1 MVMRITVIALFVL
14 GGISELMFDYQSCID
29 EKDNSIVKSRAA
41 HTEILLVSHQ
51 RIKRIDVKMTIN
63 GIDSIEY
70 GIAFGSLAM
79 PVRVEIFSEYLLYR
93 IFHILTFHFG
103 GAVFYSQQS

>member
-14 GGISELMFDYQSCID
+14 GGISELVFNNQSCID

-41 HTEILLVSHQ
+41 YTEILLVSHQ
-51 RIKRIDVKMTIN
+51 RIKCIDVKMTIN
-63 GIDSIEY
+63 GLDSIEY

-79 PVRVEIFSEYLLYR
+79 PVRIEIFCEYLPNR
-93 IFHILTFHFG
+93 IFHILTFHLKAQF
-103 GAVFYSQQS
+103 FNSQQS

>member
-1 MVMRITVIALFVL
+1 MVMRITVITFFVL
-14 GGISELMFDYQSCID
+14 GGISKLVFNNQSCID

-41 HTEILLVSHQ
+41 YTEIFLVSHQ
-51 RIKRIDVKMTIN
+51 RIKCIDVKMPIN

-70 GIAFGSLAM
+70 GIALGSLAM

-103 GAVFYSQQS
+103 GTVFYSQQS